1 MTPLPGQTCSTARIL
16 RRAIIRAAH
25 AQTARLWPGS
35 THPDAAEMTAAM
47 LGTSADEVRHV
58 ALREPMQGEELG

>member
-1 MTPLPGQTCSTARIL
+1 MTPLPGQTCGTARIL

-25 AQTARLWPGS
+25 AQTVRLWPGN
-35 THPDAAEMTAAM
+35 TYPDVAEITAAM

-58 ALREPMQGEELG
+58 ALREPMQGDGLG